1 MTDIPYTTAASDFM
15 KFVAY
20 KEDEKSD
27 LIDFAATDFDTLKAA
42 LIDYVKAVYPLDY
55 NNFSESDLGVMLIE
69 LVAYMGAVM
78 SMKADMLAHEGFL
91 KTARN
96 PNNVRKLLELIGVRM
111 RGPSSAAASVTLTA
125 DAAIGSGS
133 SITIGPAERVISTTS
148 PVDGEVVTYT
158 LYTVKNGA
166 IEAPSNSASIELLH
180 EDSDNGTGTPDGK
193 NWSNLSLVE
202 CQFAVDT
209 GTFTDVDVLKN
220 VKLTQKPVVD
230 GSIQVFVSGNANVS
244 GPYTGVESLL
254 TASSSEQKLFSFA
267 YDDDF
272 AATVFFG
279 DGVAGVL
286 PPAGANYTI
295 MYRVG
300 GGERGNAKSAYINEV
315 INGTGGEKMTV
326 VNATPFT
333 GGADAETVR
342 HAKRYGK
349 LVFRQQN
356 RLVSNDDYT
365 SYVNTYTSP
374 LGVSGKGTAVTRK
387 AFSSGNIIDVYML
400 ERASNTQLQKASIS
414 FKKSLL
420 ESMEPIKM
428 MTDEV
433 VAVDGLIRT
442 MDIVLQVSL
451 DGKYEINEASVSNKI
466 KSAVLDYFNLD
477 NREFGE
483 TFYPDD
489 LGRHV
494 FDRVPEIRLATI
506 DNYKDAVRL
515 DFNEILQLNNL
526 TINFQYV

>member
-1 MTDIPYTTAASDFM
+1 MSVPYTTAGSDFM
-15 KFVAY
+15 KFV
-20 KEDEKSD
+20 KFLEDEKSD
-27 LIDFAATDFDTLKAA
+27 QIDFAATDFDTLKQA
-42 LIDYVKAVYPLDY
+42 LVDYVKAVYPLDY
-55 NNFSESDLGVMLIE
+55 NNFAESDLGVMLIE

-78 SMKADMLAHEGFL
+78 SMKADMLAHEGYL

-111 RGPSSAAASVTLTA
+111 RGPSSAAASVTLTS
-125 DAAIGSGS
+125 DTIITSGT
-133 SITIGPAERVISTTS
+133 SITIPPSERVIVTTS
-148 PVDGEVVTYT
+148 PVDGEVVSYT
-158 LYTVKNGA
+158 LYSVRDGA
-166 IEAPSNSASIELLH
+166 IESPTSDAELQLLY
-180 EDSDNGTGTPDGK
+180 EDSDNGTGATDGK
-193 NWSNLSLVE
+193 NWSNLALVE
-202 CQFAVDT
+202 GQFAIDE

-220 VKLTQKPVVD
+220 ITLTQGPVID
-230 GSIQVFVSGNANVS
+230 GSIQVFVSG
-244 GPYTGVESLL
+244 GPSVTGFYDEVESLL
-254 TASSSEQKLFSFA
+254 TASSSSQKLFSMA
-267 YDDDF
+267 YDDNF
-272 AATVFFG
+272 AATVYFG

-286 PPAGANYTI
+286 PPAGATYKI

-300 GGERGNAKSAYINEV
+300 GGERGNAKSAYINED
-315 INGTGGEKMTV
+315 ITGEGGEVLSV

-365 SYVNTYTSP
+365 SFVNTYSSP
-374 LGVSGKGTAVTRK
+374 LGVTGKGTAVTRK
-387 AFSSGNIIDVYML
+387 AFSSGNVIDIYML
-400 ERASNTQLQKASIS
+400 ERASNTQLQKASIT
-414 FKKSLL
+414 FKESLL
-420 ESMEPIKM
+420 QAMDPIKM

-433 VAVDGLIRT
+433 VIVDGLVRT
-442 MDIVLQVSL
+442 MDVVLSVSL
-451 DGKYEINEASVSNKI
+451 DEKYEINEATISNKI
-466 KSAVLDYFNLD
+466 KTAVLDYFNID

-494 FDRVPEIRLATI
+494 FDVVPEARLAVI

-526 TINFQYV
+526 TVNFQYV

>member
-1 MTDIPYTTAASDFM
+1 MSNVPYTTAASDFM
-15 KFVAY
+15 KFVAF

-27 LIDFAATDFDTLKAA
+27 TIDFAATDFDTLKAA
-42 LIDYVKAVYPLDY
+42 LINYVKAVYPLEY

-96 PNNVRKLLELIGVRM
+96 TNNVRKLLELIGVRM
-111 RGPSSAAASVTLTA
+111 RGPSSSAGSVALTA
-125 DAAIGSGS
+125 ETAIGSGS
-133 SITIGPAERVISTTS
+133 SITIPPAERIVTTTS
-148 PVDGEVVTYT
+148 PMDGEVVSYT
-158 LYTVKNGA
+158 LYTIANGA
-166 IEAPSNSASIELLH
+166 IEAPTSDAELLLRF

-193 NWSNLSLVE
+193 NWSNLALVE
-202 CQFAVDT
+202 GQFAVDE

-220 VKLTQKPVVD
+220 IKLANSPVVD
-230 GSIQVFVSGNANVS
+230 GSIQVFVSGAANV
-244 GPYTGVESLL
+244 TGFYEEVDSLL
-254 TASSSEQKLFSFA
+254 TASSSDQKLFSMS

-272 AATVFFG
+272 GATVFFG

-286 PPAGANYTI
+286 PAAGDSYKI

-300 GGERGNAKSAYINEV
+300 GGERGNAKSAYINEE
-315 INGTGGEKMTV
+315 IEGDQGEKLTV

-374 LGVSGKGTAVTRK
+374 LGVSGKGTSVTRK
-387 AFSSGNIIDVYML
+387 AFSSGNVIDIYLL

-414 FKKSLL
+414 FKESIL
-420 ESMEPIKM
+420 EAMEPIKM

-433 VAVDGLIRT
+433 VIVDGLIRT
-442 MDIVLQVSL
+442 MDIILNVSL
-451 DGKYEINEASVSNKI
+451 DQKYELNEATIANKI
-466 KSAVLDYFNLD
+466 KVATLDYFNLD

-489 LGRHV
+489 LGRHI
-494 FDRVPEIRLATI
+494 FDAVPEARLAVI

-526 TINFQYV
+526 TVNFQYV